1 MPDNKPGKTDLVK
14 VLGVYANAFRVIADE
29 SLEDG
34 QCLLDFLVYSQTEG
48 LAQVVGRV
56 RVNKGLL
63 PKIRDEITEVL

>member
-14 VLGVYANAFRVIADE
+14 VLGVYANAFRVVSDE
-29 SLEDG
+29 SVEDG
-34 QCLLDFLVYSQTEG
+34 QCLLDFLVYSQTED